1 MRDHFARSFHIF
13 EWARKKL
20 RAAKVNCSNRRT
32 IFTSK
37 HFYKGRNTN
46 SDKMVNS
53 LTSVSCTVIPLN
65 QLKTNAFSHNLVL
78 IQ

>member
-20 RAAKVNCSNRRT
+20 RAGKSIAPTAAQYLHR
-32 IFTSK
+32 
-37 HFYKGRNTN
+37 N

-53 LTSVSCTVIPLN
+53 LTSVSRTVLPLN
-65 QLKTNAFSHNLVL
+65 QLETNAFSHNLVL